1 MTTSPSIAVVHYPEG
16 AGHATRMLAV
26 ANALADAGA
35 EVSVAGGGAGQA
47 FVALNGYDAF
57 EPTAV
62 DYIDTYQGGS
72 LRGVLARSLP
82 ATTARV
88 TELVRW
94 LRETDP
100 DAVVTDDMF
109 AAMAAVRTDTRLY
122 ALKHDLP
129 ALYDDRI
136 ERAGAAFHTDVQR
149 TAAERLFYPAVW
161 PRTESEPDGVT
172 RVPPVALTGAAEPE
186 PRDVADVFVVPSHY
200 SELDRIAGTLDA
212 PDYDVT
218 NVADDDWET
227 TPSLLP
233 YLRAADLVIC
243 SGYSTVMDAA
253 VAETPCIVHPATD
266 EQRAVADRIERF
278 DLDGFAV
285 AETPFDVVEAVTAP
299 PGAPNYENGADR
311 IARSVLRDVET
322 EAPDETEGDADPETG
337 RVRAAAA
344 TATEGLARVGAAG
357 RDAASVAIGGLRRGV
372 ERSVAAGRTL
382 ATEVTSRVR
391 ATASGCRRYAA
402 ASVVALLV
410 GSVFVRG
417 RTARSG
423 RRFAGAVRAGGG
435 RLRGAATRVGVGA
448 ARALSDVADRLRHGV
463 RTGIETAR

>member
-1 MTTSPSIAVVHYPEG
+1 MSTSPSIAVVHYPEG

-72 LRGVLARSLP
+72 LRRVLTRSLP

-88 TELVRW
+88 TELVGW

-109 AAMAAVRTDTRLY
+109 AAMAAVRTDTPLY

-161 PRTESEPDGVT
+161 PRTDAEPDDVT
-172 RVPPVALTGAAEPE
+172 RVPPVALTGTAEPNS
-186 PRDVADVFVVPSHY
+186 RSVADVFVVPSHY
-200 SELDRIAGTLDA
+200 SELDRIAETLDA
-212 PDYDVT
+212 LGYAVT
-218 NVADDDWET
+218 NVADDDWEA

-233 YLRAADLVIC
+233 YLREADLVIC

-253 VAETPCIVHPATD
+253 VAGTPCIVHPATD

-285 AETPFDVVEAVTAP
+285 AETPFDVVAAVTAP
-299 PGAPNYENGADR
+299 PAAPAYENGAER
-311 IARSVLRDVET
+311 VARSVLRDVET
-322 EAPDETEGDADPETG
+322 EAPDETGSDAAPETG
-337 RVRAAAA
+337 GVRSAAAAA
-344 TATEGLARVGAAG
+344 TDGVAAVGAVG
-357 RDAASVAIGGLRRGV
+357 RDAATAVTGAFRRG
-372 ERSVAAGRTL
+372 VAAGRTL
-382 ATEVTSRVR
+382 AAGVASRAR
-391 ATASGCRRYAA
+391 ATATGCRRYAA
-402 ASVVALLV
+402 ASAVAVLV

-417 RTARSG
+417 RTTRSG
-423 RRFAGAVRAGGG
+423 RRLVGSVRAGGG
-435 RLRGAATRVGVGA
+435 RLRRAAARIGGGSR
-448 ARALSDVADRLRHGV
+448 RALSDATARLRRGV